1 VTGAAGA
8 KMAKSSRPF
17 WGRPAR
23 LPLVKSP
30 RPQPETA
37 ADQALRRDLITWYL
51 ANRRDLPWRRT
62 RDPFAIWLSEVML
75 QQTRVEAVLG
85 YWERFLDALPTV
97 QDLAAADEDLVVALW
112 SGLGYYRRARALHA
126 ASKTIVQD
134 FGGQLPRDQAALQA
148 LPGFGPYT
156 TGAVRSIAFGESAPL
171 VDGNV
176 ARVFSRL
183 FALEYEPG
191 SGPANRALWAV
202 ATRLVPRALTPAAR
216 AKDQRSAASRDAAGA
231 MSRDRGP
238 GTWNQALMELGATL
252 CAPTRSTK
260 SASSGPRCGECPVQ
274 GHCQAFAAGRTAEL
288 PLLKKPTPPVL
299 VTLEVLVVETPDGL
313 LMQRR
318 PADGRMASMWE
329 FPTREVAAD
338 EGPTHLWPALLDS
351 AEVGALWARAEPRP
365 SQKHSITRH
374 RITCHVRYFAAKT
387 TDIGPNPPYDAVP
400 RGHLMGNSG
409 SAPLPLTG
417 LSAKILAVLD

>member
-1 VTGAAGA
+1 MCCCDRVG
-8 KMAKSSRPF
+8 S
-17 WGRPAR
+17 AR
-23 LPLVKSP
+23 LSPLKSTGTP
-30 RPQPETA
+30 PQTA
-37 ADQALRRDLITWYL
+37 ADKALRRDLITWYL

-62 RDPFAIWLSEVML
+62 RDPYAIWLSEVML

-85 YWERFLDALPTV
+85 YWERFLDALPTME
-97 QDLAAADEDLVVALW
+97 DLAAANEDLVVALW

-126 ASKTIVQD
+126 AAKIVVQEL
-134 FGGQLPRDQAALQA
+134 GGQLPRDQAGLQA

-183 FALEYEPG
+183 FALEHQPA
-191 SGPANRALWAV
+191 SSQANRALWAA
-202 ATRLVPRALTPAAR
+202 ATRLVPSALPAAIR
-216 AKDQRSAASRDAAGA
+216 AKDKRSLASRDAAGA
-231 MSRDRGP
+231 MSADHGP

-260 SASSGPRCGECPVQ
+260 SSSSGPCCGECPVQ
-274 GHCQAFAAGRTAEL
+274 GHCAAFATGRTAEL
-288 PLLKKPTPPVL
+288 PLVKKAAPPVL

-318 PADGRMASMWE
+318 SGDGRMANMWE
-329 FPTREVAAD
+329 FPTREVAD
-338 EGPTHLWPALLDS
+338 DGGPPRLWPGCFEGAELDAIWDS
-351 AEVGALWARAEPRP
+351 AEPRP
-365 SQKHSITRH
+365 SHKHSITCH
-374 RITCHVRYFAAKT
+374 RITCQVRYFTAKT
-387 TDIGPNPPYDAVP
+387 TDIGPNTPYDTVP
-400 RGHLMGNSG
+400 RGHLAG
-409 SAPLPLTG
+409 SQGQSSPAPLPLTG